1 MSTPPP
7 LDFCFRKVF
16 VFVTSQVIQKQPN
29 RQESLKNIEKHK
41 KTLELLTASKNAL
54 KDKLELRKKQF
65 HLLVQCVHQLQDM
78 LTLESRKEEEQEE
91 EEEREKAREKER
103 EAEENGVGT
112 VAMDTS

>member
-1 MSTPPP
+1 M
-7 LDFCFRKVF
+7 
-16 VFVTSQVIQKQPN
+16 
-29 RQESLKNIEKHK
+29 
-41 KTLELLTASKNAL
+41 LELLTATKNAL

-78 LTLESRKEEEQEE
+78 LTVESHKEEEEE
-91 EEEREKAREKER
+91 EEEREKAREEER

>member
-1 MSTPPP
+1 MRPNIYLETPFLPP
-7 LDFCFRKVF
+7 VDFCFRKVF
-16 VFVTSQVIQKQPN
+16 VFVTYQVIQKQPN

-41 KTLELLTASKNAL
+41 KTLELLTANKNAL

-65 HLLVQCVHQLQDM
+65 HLLVQ
-78 LTLESRKEEEQEE
+78 EEEEE

-103 EAEENGVGT
+103 EAVENGVGT